1 MKKSFGIIFAAVVLV
16 AGTLAFTPAFGQPG
30 PGFRGPGGHGGHG
43 GPGDGFAGPHFLGRL
58 ADKLDLTD
66 AQREQAKAILEAE
79 RTANEP
85 TVEELQANR
94 EALRAA
100 SRFGAFEENEA
111 EITSLAQRQGELHAL
126 LIVSKERVKS
136 QLYQILTPEQQ
147 QQLQDLAEMMDGFDG
162 PPRHRRRG
170 N

>member
-1 MKKSFGIIFAAVVLV
+1 MEEKMKKSLGILFAAVVLI
-16 AGTLAFTPAFGQPG
+16 AGTLSFTPVFGQPG
-30 PGFRGPGGHGGHG
+30 PGFRGPG

-58 ADKLDLTD
+58 ADKLGLSD

-79 RTANEP
+79 RNANEP
-85 TVEELQANR
+85 TIEELQANR

-100 SRFGAFEENEA
+100 SKFGAFAQNEA
-111 EITSLAQRQGELHAL
+111 EITALAQRQGELHAL
-126 LIVSKERVKS
+126 LIVSRERVKS
-136 QLYQILTPEQQ
+136 QLYDILTPEQQ

-162 PPRHRRRG
+162 PPHHRRRG